1 MTRSRTTS
9 RMNQY
14 ESLCLV
20 SIRDPQ
26 TRCEPSDG
34 KRRGLEKRPTWEFRA
49 GIERLD
55 ERRVSV
61 VPRNMRISEFDRAI
75 DEPIGELARSVS
87 AESVANR
94 RTGQTCQESALEK
107 PVKIQHQIEAT
118 PAEYLLKGSFTIG
131 INNGK
136 SWAHPVVA
144 DGRLYLRD
152 QGELLCYDVRK

>member
-1 MTRSRTTS
+1 
-9 RMNQY
+9 MNQY

-61 VPRNMRISEFDRAI
+61 VPRNMRISEFDRPI
-75 DEPIGELARSVS
+75 DEPICELARGVP

-94 RTGQTCQESALEK
+94 RPGQTRQESALEK

-118 PAEYLLKGSFTIG
+118 IPQPAYQANQHS
-131 INNGK
+131 GK
-136 SWAHPVVA
+136 RQPIR
-144 DGRLYLRD
+144 GLE
-152 QGELLCYDVRK
+152 ELHELTTWENKCFVDNA